1 MPARELRPK
10 VILSLL
16 IKILSLLLFFSDA
29 SIIGVVK
36 EGEASIYFIDRLNF
50 KKPDFFLRFVSVK

>member
-36 EGEASIYFIDRLNF
+36 EGEVSIYFIDRLNF
-50 KKPDFFLRFVSVK
+50 KKPDFFLRFVSEK